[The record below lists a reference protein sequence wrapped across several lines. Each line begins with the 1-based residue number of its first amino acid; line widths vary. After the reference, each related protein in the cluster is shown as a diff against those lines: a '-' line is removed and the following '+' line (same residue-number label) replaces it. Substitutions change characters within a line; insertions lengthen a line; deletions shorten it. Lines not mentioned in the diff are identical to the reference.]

1 MADAVRRRM
10 AHHAN
15 AAVGRRVLLVRL
27 AEEER
32 LAVPLLV
39 EADADAAGEEN
50 ELGAEPGRPPCRE
63 RRAADTMMSIDYVAM
78 KESRGRDRPT
88 VRRLVFGRYDFV
100 PPAVLTRACY
110 FCVRKRQ
117 KYCKSHL
124 KMDVSSLERSR
135 FLFRAIVM
143 HCLPPLHAWIR

>member
-32 LAVPLLV
+32 LVPLLV
-39 EADADAAGEEN
+39 DTDADAAGEAN

-63 RRAADTMMSIDYVAM
+63 RRAADTMIA
-78 KESRGRDRPT
+78 R
-88 VRRLVFGRYDFV
+88 
-100 PPAVLTRACY
+100 
-110 FCVRKRQ
+110 
-117 KYCKSHL
+117 
-124 KMDVSSLERSR
+124 
-135 FLFRAIVM
+135 
-143 HCLPPLHAWIR
+143 

>member
-32 LAVPLLV
+32 LVPLLV
-39 EADADAAGEEN
+39 DADADAAGEAN

-63 RRAADTMMSIDYVAM
+63 RRAADTMIA
-78 KESRGRDRPT
+78 R
-88 VRRLVFGRYDFV
+88 
-100 PPAVLTRACY
+100 
-110 FCVRKRQ
+110 
-117 KYCKSHL
+117 
-124 KMDVSSLERSR
+124 
-135 FLFRAIVM
+135 
-143 HCLPPLHAWIR
+143 

>member
-32 LAVPLLV
+32 LGPLLV
-39 EADADAAGEEN
+39 DTDADAAGEAN

-63 RRAADTMMSIDYVAM
+63 RRAADTMIA
-78 KESRGRDRPT
+78 R
-88 VRRLVFGRYDFV
+88 
-100 PPAVLTRACY
+100 
-110 FCVRKRQ
+110 
-117 KYCKSHL
+117 
-124 KMDVSSLERSR
+124 
-135 FLFRAIVM
+135 
-143 HCLPPLHAWIR
+143 

>member
-32 LAVPLLV
+32 LVPLLV
-39 EADADAAGEEN
+39 DTDADAAGEAN

-63 RRAADTMMSIDYVAM
+63 RRAADTMIA
-78 KESRGRDRPT
+78 G
-88 VRRLVFGRYDFV
+88 
-100 PPAVLTRACY
+100 
-110 FCVRKRQ
+110 
-117 KYCKSHL
+117 
-124 KMDVSSLERSR
+124 
-135 FLFRAIVM
+135 
-143 HCLPPLHAWIR
+143 

>member
-88 VRRLVFGRYDFV
+88 VVRRLVF
-100 PPAVLTRACY
+100 TRAAVIFVSPNAKNIASRTSKWMSHRWRGPVFY
-110 FCVRKRQ
+110 FEP
-117 KYCKSHL
+117 
-124 KMDVSSLERSR
+124 SSCIASLRSMR
-135 FLFRAIVM
+135 G
-143 HCLPPLHAWIR
+143 

>member
-32 LAVPLLV
+32 LVPLLV
-39 EADADAAGEEN
+39 DADADAAGEAN

-63 RRAADTMMSIDYVAM
+63 RRAADTMIA
-78 KESRGRDRPT
+78 G
-88 VRRLVFGRYDFV
+88 
-100 PPAVLTRACY
+100 
-110 FCVRKRQ
+110 
-117 KYCKSHL
+117 
-124 KMDVSSLERSR
+124 
-135 FLFRAIVM
+135 
-143 HCLPPLHAWIR
+143 